1 MRDIDFIRYLI
12 DLIDAKKE
20 AECEPEVAEIVQPA
34 PPAVQPVIVN
44 VKVNGQGGGSA
55 TAGVD
60 PDEVDSPISW
70 LLGALRF
77 SSLTF
82 VYFLPCF
89 VVHIQHPVYVAAT
102 LILGLA
108 CLGS

>member
-60 PDEVDSPISW
+60 PDEVDSPIDRDDVFIPPLQAKLEMMKKMTGVEPKNQELMTSEDDEPFD
-70 LLGALRF
+70 G
-77 SSLTF
+77 
-82 VYFLPCF
+82 
-89 VVHIQHPVYVAAT
+89 
-102 LILGLA
+102 
-108 CLGS
+108 